1 MNFTTFWTALETL
14 EKSIKITSPVSLQ
27 IKRAYWGGPAKSI
40 TDLPCVI
47 NALSEAD
54 RVLGFG
60 GRDQRLRINV
70 QLLAAKATI
79 EDERSSLIATA
90 FWYAAKDAFDRDNK
104 IGSTASFSTLRGSDP
119 TVPVIL
125 THAGDHFIGFNA
137 YLDIQSVEAF
147 DFGPVEEEENGEEE
161 GD

>member
-27 IKRAYWGGPAKSI
+27 VSRVYWGAPTKSI

-47 NALSEAD
+47 NALSEPD

-60 GRDQRLRINV
+60 SRDQRLRINV
-70 QLLAAKATI
+70 QLLAAKATV

-90 FWYAAKDAFDRDNK
+90 FWYAAKDAFDADIT
-104 IGSTASFSTLRGSDP
+104 IGGNVSFSTLRGADP

-125 THAGDHFIGFNA
+125 EHAGQAYIGFNG
-137 YLDIQSVEAF
+137 YLDIQDVEDFNF
-147 DFGPVEEEENGEEE
+147 D
-161 GD
+161 